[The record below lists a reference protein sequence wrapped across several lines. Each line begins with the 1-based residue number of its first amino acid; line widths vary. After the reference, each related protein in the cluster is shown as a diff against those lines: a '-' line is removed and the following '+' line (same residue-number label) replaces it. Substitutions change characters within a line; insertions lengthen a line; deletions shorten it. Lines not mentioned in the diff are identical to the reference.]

1 MKKIKNN
8 QVMELISE
16 LKKLAIE
23 KESKLWKRIAT
34 ELERSTRSRREVN
47 VYKLD
52 KYAKEGE
59 TIIVPGKVLGSG
71 NLSKKITVA
80 ALSFSDSAKDKITS
94 NKGEALSILEIMKKD
109 PKSVRIMG

>member
-1 MKKIKNN
+1 MD
-8 QVMELISE
+8 LICE

-34 ELERSTRSRREVN
+34 ELEKSTRNKREVN

-52 KYAKEGE
+52 KFARDGE

-71 NLSKKITVA
+71 ILSKKLTVA
-80 ALSFSDSAKDKITS
+80 ALAFSDSAKDKITA
-94 NKGEALSILEIMKKD
+94 NKGETLSILEIMKKD